1 MEMSY
6 IDTLEKLR
14 KDIEADPIPNEDKR
28 NILSLLSQ
36 LESALWQYSY

>member
-6 IDTLEKLR
+6 IDILEKLR
-14 KDIEADPIPNEDKR
+14 KDIEADPIPKEDKQ

-36 LESALWQYSY
+36 LESELWQYSH